1 MFLLARDLYE
11 MLVRYRRKHT
21 TRSSPFGIWS
31 EVRVYRALIHEY
43 TGGGGLR
50 LGKLPDNRRLM
61 CFFLEIK

>member
-31 EVRVYRALIHEY
+31 EVRVYRAL
-43 TGGGGLR
+43 
-50 LGKLPDNRRLM
+50 
-61 CFFLEIK
+61 